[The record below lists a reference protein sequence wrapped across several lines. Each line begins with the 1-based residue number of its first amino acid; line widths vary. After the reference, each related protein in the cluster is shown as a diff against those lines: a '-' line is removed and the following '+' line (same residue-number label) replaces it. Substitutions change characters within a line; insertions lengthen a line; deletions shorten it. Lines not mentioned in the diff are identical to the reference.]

1 MTTNHIHRTAR
12 FCLLSA
18 FLALA
23 LLSFFAFGSG
33 RAHAQTVSSS
43 STTTAVSRIIVNTQG
58 FLAFSPK
65 ALTVTSG
72 TVVKIVN
79 KTIYGEYLFTNQG
92 EVFLAAGASMKI
104 VATQSQVVSFRVVC
118 KIVTL
123 TITVV

>member
-43 STTTAVSRIIVNTQG
+43 STTTTVVSRIIVNTQG

-79 KTIYGEYLFTNQG
+79 KTAFGARLVTIQG
-92 EVFLAAGASMKI
+92 DVFLPAGASMKI
-104 VATQSQVVSFRVVC
+104 VATQSQVVSFLCRP
-118 KIVTL
+118 ITL